1 MGNDSD
7 VDGDTLTIASVTSG
21 NGGTAVLNPD
31 GTVTFTPNAN
41 FNGVADFTYTVTD
54 GALTSNTATVT
65 VNVAPGNDAPVA
77 VNDSLIASEDTPIT
91 YTAND
96 LLGNDS
102 DVDGDPLTI
111 ASVTSGNGGTA
122 VLNPDGTVTFT
133 PNANFN
139 GVADFTYTVTDG
151 ALTSNTATVTVNVAP
166 ANDAPV
172 AVADTFTLN
181 EDESL
186 TVTSAA
192 GVLAN
197 DSDIDGDA
205 LTASLV
211 SGPAQG
217 SLTLNADGSFSYTPT
232 PNWSGSDSFTYRTFD
247 GTTFSNPV
255 TVTLNVV
262 PVADT
267 PDLQLN
273 GSRVLASTDFES
285 AALNGAS
292 WSAGINSAGLNNG
305 VGSAWQTDNPGGQVE
320 IGQQSV
326 YMGGNSTNQV
336 IELER
341 NSGDASN
348 LFTNV
353 TATAGATYSLD
364 FDYSPRNGGLATSNI
379 EVYWDGNLLG
389 TLSSAAVG
397 FTPYHFDLPV
407 PADGTYKLEF
417 RAVDSTSVGGLLDNI
432 VLSDV
437 RNIGNEDSW
446 IRLSDISANLT
457 DTDGSETLQITI
469 DSLPA
474 GSFLRDNNG
483 NLFEAT
489 GSNVADITGWD
500 KSTLS
505 FLPPPNYNG
514 SLTLNVTATATET
527 ANSDQSATSAPLN
540 VTVNPVNDGPVAGN
554 DVVTPGS
561 IRSGLHADF
570 YNYREGAVASG
581 FDGPNMASISQA
593 EAFIASSQA
602 NAIFVASS
610 LSFTPTLTHLG
621 SGTELETFLGSAS
634 SSLVDINRLS
644 TIDAVVHMRGQI
656 DLAAGTYNFRINA
669 DDGYII
675 RINGEV
681 VASLNGTN
689 TNNTSTHS
697 NFSIADSGLQDIEIV
712 YYDQGGF
719 SRFNAEL
726 RSNGAGPYEPVTDSM
741 LSHSPA
747 LYGGVETYSISAA
760 ELLANDSDAD
770 SGDVLSITAVSG
782 AIGGTVSLSAD
793 FSTVTFVR
801 EAGFTGTP
809 SFTYTVTDTAG
820 ATSNAQV
827 QINPTSTL
835 ISGSAAADI
844 LIGDADDNL
853 IMGLAGNDTLT
864 GAGGSDTFIW
874 LKGHTGNDT
883 ISDFNISTDL
893 DQRDRLDL
901 HDLLQGENE
910 GNINNYL
917 QVVSTPLETTL
928 QISTNGQ
935 FNVGGSADLSI
946 RLENGG
952 APVDLS
958 SFGATSS
965 QIVNSLIAGAD
976 PIIKVDHS

>member
-1 MGNDSD
+1 LGNDSD
-7 VDGDTLTIASVTSG
+7 VDGDTLSIASVTSG
-21 NGGTAVLNPD
+21 NGGTAVLNLD

-41 FNGVADFTYTVTD
+41 FNGIADFTYTVTD

-65 VNVAPGNDAPVA
+65 VNVAPGNDV
-77 VNDSLIASEDTPIT
+77 
-91 YTAND
+91 
-96 LLGNDS
+96 
-102 DVDGDPLTI
+102 
-111 ASVTSGNGGTA
+111 
-122 VLNPDGTVTFT
+122 
-133 PNANFN
+133 
-139 GVADFTYTVTDG
+139 
-151 ALTSNTATVTVNVAP
+151 
-166 ANDAPV
+166 PV

-197 DSDIDGDA
+197 DSDIDGDT

-232 PNWSGSDSFTYRTFD
+232 ANWSGSDSFTYRTFD
-247 GTTFSNPV
+247 GTNFSNPV

-305 VGSAWQTDNPGGQVE
+305 VGSAWQTDNSGGQVE
-320 IGQQSV
+320 VGQQSV

-341 NSGDASN
+341 IAGDASN

-353 TATAGATYSLD
+353 TAQAGATYSLD
-364 FDYSPRNGGLATSNI
+364 FDYSPRSGALATSNI

-389 TLSSAAVG
+389 TLSSATVG
-397 FTPYHFDLPV
+397 FTSYHFDLPV

-527 ANSDQSATSAPLN
+527 ANNDQSATSTPLN
-540 VTVNPVNDGPVAGN
+540 VTVNPVNDGPVAAN

-697 NFSIADSGLQDIEIV
+697 SFSIAAGGLQDIEIV

-864 GAGGSDTFIW
+864 GAGGSDTFVW

-893 DQRDRLDL
+893 AQRDRIDL
-901 HDLLQGENE
+901 HDLLQGENA
-910 GNINNYL
+910 GNIDNYL
-917 QVVSTPLETTL
+917 QIVSTPLETTL

-958 SFGATSS
+958 NFGATSS
-965 QIVNSLIAGAD
+965 QIVSSLIAGAD